1 MRKKVVYEFTDED
14 IALLEMGVPE
24 KPCIKCGMGGACC
37 GCQEHKEWMKIYYD
51 PLSNAGLIDIS
62 NDIDLIKENI
72 SEIVSTVHDLKHNI
86 SKVNKKYPGLLQRF
100 KFYTSLCDVEAELGA
115 VKESID
121 SGVKEEREIKG
132 SSVEEFE
139 KKLRSIRDNNSS
151 TFK

>member
-1 MRKKVVYEFTDED
+1 MHKKVVYEFTDED